1 MLNRKAKPTIAP
13 QDRCPKCGAL
23 LLPDYSWAHGRI
35 DFSGW
40 HCLACG
46 LTSESTI
53 FLDAIKKRVVEI
65 NE

>member
-1 MLNRKAKPTIAP
+1 MLNRHAKPILTIP
-13 QDRCPKCGAL
+13 KRCVKCGGL
-23 LLPDYSWAHGRI
+23 NIPDNSYAYGERV
-35 DFSGW
+35 DGFR
-40 HCLACG
+40 CVACG